1 MTDRF
6 DDLPSGKIPMPEVID
21 ETYDSIL
28 TPEET
33 AFFNDTIFFINA
45 TVSAKALEAALLIG
59 NFILTNYFNDDP
71 DLAFSKDSNKP
82 ISFNILCEHPELPVS
97 RRKLIAMVKVAA
109 QERYLQTINFNY
121 SKLHYSH
128 LERLA
133 LLPNDSLKIEIARE
147 CISENLNSRQ
157 LGYRIRKHIMEAAP
171 PDNDVTAPDTEQKT
185 VENLF
190 SVLDQLTGKVASLSF
205 DTLLQSFEH
214 LSVETKESLQH
225 KLMTL
230 IDTMD
235 AAETDCENVL
245 RNLQSPAPENRY

>member
-1 MTDRF
+1 
-6 DDLPSGKIPMPEVID
+6 MPEVID

-33 AFFNDTIFFINA
+33 AFFNDTISYINA

-59 NFILTNYFNDDP
+59 NYILTNYFNDDP

-82 ISFNILCEHPELPVS
+82 ISFNILCEHPELRLS
-97 RRKLIAMVKVAA
+97 RNKLINMVKVAA
-109 QERYLQTINFNY
+109 QERYLQTINFDY

-128 LERLA
+128 LEKLA

-147 CISENLNSRQ
+147 CIAENLNTRQ
-157 LGYRIRKHIMEAAP
+157 LSYRIRNQIIESEPA
-171 PDNDVTAPDTEQKT
+171 DSDVTETDPKEET
-185 VENLF
+185 VEDLF
-190 SVLDQLTGKVASLSF
+190 FFLDQLTGKVASLNF

-214 LSVETKESLQH
+214 LSLETNESLQN

-245 RNLQSPAPENRY
+245 RKLQTPAPEDRY